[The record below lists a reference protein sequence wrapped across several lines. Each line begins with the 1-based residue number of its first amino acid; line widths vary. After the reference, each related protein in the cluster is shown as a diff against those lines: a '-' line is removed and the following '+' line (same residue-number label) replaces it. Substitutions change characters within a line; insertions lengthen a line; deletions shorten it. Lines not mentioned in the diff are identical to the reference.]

1 MINWIAGALCLFMFY
16 ISGLNLL
23 SLFVLF
29 DGIYNTFTKWH
40 IISIL
45 VSLTTLLFGTFGI
58 FWFSMC
64 LGMLAVVNNWEKI
77 RMFFEL
83 IKKSVSLASKMSSI
97 SSEPEMTKD
106 IKALESINSKIVW
119 ITQKYE
125 IIMTHYDQKIK
136 NRIVKYT
143 NVCIESAQWKY
154 FMNCVEWCN
163 LFISSVFDTM
173 GRNAVL
179 LYSVLQ
185 NVYIVKIIKSKYDDW
200 CEMGRFTYDLVY
212 SDSNGSDTVTHD
224 VTTGEKL
231 LFETNPMTNMSIE
244 NQTQMANDFLNTLA
258 TMMNEVPIDISKNN
272 TTNFDNMFVDFQNML
287 GCEIGDLTEKKI
299 SLRQKNKK
307 PKRKHR

>member
-23 SLFVLF
+23 SLFILF
-29 DGIYNTFTKWH
+29 DGIYNKFTKWH

-58 FWFSMC
+58 FWFGMC
-64 LGMLAVVNNWEKI
+64 LGMLILANNWERI

-83 IKKSVSLASKMSSI
+83 IKKSVSLATKMSDI
-97 SSEPEMTKD
+97 SCEPEMTKD
-106 IKALESINSKIVW
+106 IKALESMNSKIVW
-119 ITQKYE
+119 ITEKYE
-125 IIMTHYDQKIK
+125 TFMAHYDQKIK
-136 NRIVKYT
+136 NRLVKCT
-143 NVCIESAQWKY
+143 NVCIESVQWKY
-154 FMNCVEWCN
+154 IMNCIELCN
-163 LFISSVFDTM
+163 MFISSVFDTVR
-173 GRNAVL
+173 RNTVL
-179 LYSVLQ
+179 LYTILQ

-212 SDSNGSDTVTHD
+212 SDNTDPVAHN
-224 VTTGEKL
+224 VITGEKI
-231 LFETNPMTNMSIE
+231 LFEPNTMTTMSIE
-244 NQTQMANDFLNTLA
+244 NQTQMANEFLNTLA
-258 TMMNEVPIDISKNN
+258 TMMSEVPTDKSKNN

-307 PKRKHR
+307 LKRKYR